1 MNLELF
7 LETRTVHA
15 LGWALFDSLWQIS
28 AISLLLFVALKALRN
43 AAANTRYLL
52 CVFALA
58 LSVILPAGTFIQLSS
73 SYHASPDSPGSSRST
88 ILPANH
94 RDGKPQGPFFE
105 SDPPFVSGEYFPAAN
120 SFVERVSSS
129 LAKYLPE
136 IFPFAVAFWF
146 VGIAFFSIRVGGGL
160 FQLRRFTSDQGVPVE
175 CAWRV
180 NFLSL
185 CERLGVRRNAKLVSS
200 EIVETPIATGVLR
213 PVILVPVALFL
224 QMNPRELE
232 MIIAHELVHI
242 RRYDTLVNILQSFI
256 ESVLFYHPAV
266 WWISAQTRREREFAA
281 DNAVMKFYDGSH
293 VTYAKALANLEEIRV
308 SADRQTPRFAA
319 AANGGNLMQRIQ
331 KILKLKTEENRA
343 NSAWSAGLAFVFASA
358 VLLTLF
364 SVNSSSYVNADAKP
378 GGRKLAVGFVSI
390 PPLDRTDKP
399 MKDGEATMR
408 KLIHSLKKYDVP
420 ATGFLQGGMVSD
432 GEKLLPGRAEI
443 ARMWIDAGFEVGL
456 GGFKHIWLYN
466 TPVDEFIAN
475 IEKSERV
482 TKQLLGDMGFPPRYF
497 SYPYLNTGKS
507 AEDRAKVEAWLAS
520 RGYTPVK
527 YTFDNQEWMYS
538 YAYDMARNAR
548 DPNAAREIREA
559 YLAYMSKMF
568 DHYEAYS
575 SEMFGRD
582 IAQTM
587 VLTPSGLTADTADE
601 LFEMARKRGYSFIS
615 INEAQQDPAYKTAEN
630 FYREAGISWFERWTM
645 AKGEKLRDEPAV
657 DQNILSI
664 WNERKA
670 KGK

>member
-1 MNLELF
+1 
-7 LETRTVHA
+7 
-15 LGWALFDSLWQIS
+15 
-28 AISLLLFVALKALRN
+28 
-43 AAANTRYLL
+43 
-52 CVFALA
+52 
-58 LSVILPAGTFIQLSS
+58 
-73 SYHASPDSPGSSRST
+73 
-88 ILPANH
+88 
-94 RDGKPQGPFFE
+94 
-105 SDPPFVSGEYFPAAN
+105 
-120 SFVERVSSS
+120 
-129 LAKYLPE
+129 
-136 IFPFAVAFWF
+136 
-146 VGIAFFSIRVGGGL
+146 
-160 FQLRRFTSDQGVPVE
+160 
-175 CAWRV
+175 
-180 NFLSL
+180 
-185 CERLGVRRNAKLVSS
+185 
-200 EIVETPIATGVLR
+200 
-213 PVILVPVALFL
+213 
-224 QMNPRELE
+224 
-232 MIIAHELVHI
+232 
-242 RRYDTLVNILQSFI
+242 
-256 ESVLFYHPAV
+256 
-266 WWISAQTRREREFAA
+266 
-281 DNAVMKFYDGSH
+281 
-293 VTYAKALANLEEIRV
+293 
-308 SADRQTPRFAA
+308 
-319 AANGGNLMQRIQ
+319 
-331 KILKLKTEENRA
+331 
-343 NSAWSAGLAFVFASA
+343 
-358 VLLTLF
+358 
-364 SVNSSSYVNADAKP
+364 
-378 GGRKLAVGFVSI
+378 
-390 PPLDRTDKP
+390 
-399 MKDGEATMR
+399 
-408 KLIHSLKKYDVP
+408 
-420 ATGFLQGGMVSD
+420 
-432 GEKLLPGRAEI
+432 
-443 ARMWIDAGFEVGL
+443 MWIDAGFEVGL

-548 DPNAAREIREA
+548 DPNAVREIREA